1 MSRTLKVTGNHVM
14 CMISKGNLVNFAR
27 LVLPAVSEEEE
38 TWLTSFCVQCIIK
51 RLLHSVFVISRIIK
65 DLNRVISRS
74 RRLGLITITSTLIIL
89 DITKTSSLFIIRSHN
104 RVRRPQPRAISTF
117 GAVPMIWNKLRH
129 RLPHKR
135 LLFAKICADV
145 AQGKWRPKFPKSL
158 MLLANNSTLLWL
170 LEFCSSIFVVGCS
183 SLKEVRCPPFFCW
196 PVELHCSF
204 YKNFIYS
211 TTNFT
216 PEED

>member
-51 RLLHSVFVISRIIK
+51 RLLYSVFVISRIIK

-129 RLPHKR
+129 RLRNKR
-135 LLFAKICADV
+135 ELFARIFAGCRAGEMASEIPELAYAFGQQLNAFMAVEILLKYFRRRLPQFEWNTGRRLTA
-145 AQGKWRPKFPKSL
+145 FP
-158 MLLANNSTLLWL
+158 
-170 LEFCSSIFVVGCS
+170 
-183 SLKEVRCPPFFCW
+183 
-196 PVELHCSF
+196 
-204 YKNFIYS
+204 
-211 TTNFT
+211 
-216 PEED
+216 